1 MKYAQPVVAA
11 CLASQSLFFASSSP
25 PFLLST
31 VPSYYL
37 FLSSPRR
44 LSLWNCFSLLLFHVF
59 SPLPFAQKLL
69 VCHPPSLLS
78 LFTSF
83 SLSTTEIS
91 FFFFEAHQ
99 KHTQRTSYE
108 HKQTSPNTSFKSF
121 IFGMPVFPGK
131 QKQKKIWHM
140 ESNVKSIFFSLSF
153 WYISLFSH
161 VAHTTVARITLL
173 KQCWHREHESP

>member
-59 SPLPFAQKLL
+59 SLSRLL
-69 VCHPPSLLS
+69 RNSSSVTLHHSYLS
-78 LFTSF
+78 LPPFLYPPRRF
-83 SLSTTEIS
+83 L
-91 FFFFEAHQ
+91 FFFEAHQ